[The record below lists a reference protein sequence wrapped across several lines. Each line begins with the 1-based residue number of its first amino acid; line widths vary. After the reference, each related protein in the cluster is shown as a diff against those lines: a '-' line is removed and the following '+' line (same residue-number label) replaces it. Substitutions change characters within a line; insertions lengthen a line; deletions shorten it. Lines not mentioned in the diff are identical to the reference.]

1 MGSKANATI
10 TLSSYRDTKSV
21 TRYYQLNSSIPSKPT
36 AKPPSGWSIAEPTYT
51 SGSTTSLYY
60 CDLIE
65 FSDGTYAYSAV
76 NKSSSYQ
83 AAKEAY
89 TAAQNA
95 QNSIDNL
102 QVGGRNLAFNSKW
115 ISDTSSTGNVWGKIG
130 SRVNVKQNETY
141 TFAAYRNGVRTTGT
155 NYGYA
160 YAYAYDS
167 DGNRVGSG
175 DYMVTSGNK
184 GYCTKTITESNIVYL
199 MLYVGPKNFV
209 VGDDYRIKF
218 ELGNTPTDWT
228 PAPEDAIDS
237 VDVEYY
243 LSTSATSLT
252 GGSWSTIAPTW
263 VNGKYMW
270 SRTVL
275 TNGADIKTYSPSQNG
290 VCIAGATGSTG
301 STGAAGKGIKSIVEQ
316 YYKSTSATSQT
327 GGSWSGSYPGWENGK
342 YIWTRSII
350 TYTDNT
356 TTTTTAICVTGSTGA
371 TGATGATGKG
381 ISNINEYYQVSTSN
395 TTSPSSWTS
404 TPPNMTATNK
414 YLWNYEKITYTD
426 GTTKDTTKR
435 VIGVYGDKGNSGT
448 NGMSIG
454 NIINY
459 YLATNSS
466 SGVTISTSGWTTTV
480 QSVSSSKKYLWNYE
494 VIKYSDGT
502 TASTS
507 APCIIGAYGDT
518 GAKGDKGSTGNT
530 GPAGPT
536 GNGIKS
542 TSITYQAGSSGTSA
556 PTGSWVSSPPTT
568 SASAPYLWTRT
579 IITYTNNATST
590 SYSVGSTPE
599 SIAIGGRNY
608 IRYGKGDSSN
618 GIFSNFNTVTDDYSE
633 HTLTSKK
640 QYSNVNIAAGFVL
653 GCRDYIV
660 GEKVTWSYD
669 IMYTAWNFPEGS
681 NRGEFWFGQRYT
693 NIRSGDTGTGLWC
706 MVTAHNLPVVG
717 TDGCELNKWYH
728 VEKTMTIP
736 EQASDNIGEAAS
748 IQFYNSNADVE
759 ASFTFRLKNV
769 KLEYGNRAT
778 DWTPAL
784 EDVATVDSLESTN
797 QAMDELSDL
806 MNARVEAT
814 EMAIGDIEGLIS
826 TLVVDANGGS
836 LMKQTSDGWIFSMGE
851 TLSKLQTA
859 VDDLKTL
866 EGELDTTSGNVDA
879 LQNVVSGLETLT
891 SYIRIT
897 TDGDEPQIE
906 LGNKGSFKVLITN
919 TAIKFMDGTSVPAY
933 VSNQSLKIGRAEVED
948 ELVFGGFAF
957 TERAN
962 GNMGLIWKGE

>member
-1 MGSKANATI
+1 MASKANATI

-21 TRYYQLNSSIPSKPT
+21 TRYYQLSSSTLSKPT
-36 AKPPSGWSIAEPTYT
+36 TKPPSGWSTAEPTYT
-51 SGSTTSLYY
+51 SGSTSSLYF

-95 QNSIDNL
+95 KDAVDNL
-102 QVGGRNLAFNSKW
+102 KVGGRNLAVGGKW
-115 ISDTSSTGNVWGKIG
+115 TSDTESTNYVWGKI
-130 SRVNVKQNETY
+130 SCKVNVEYNETY
-141 TFAAYRNGVRTTGT
+141 TLSAYRNGVRMTGNT
-155 NYGYA
+155 YGYA

-167 DGNRVGSG
+167 EGNRVGTG
-175 DYMVTSGNK
+175 DYLVTSNARGFH
-184 GYCTKTITESNIVYL
+184 TKTISDESIAYL
-199 MLYVGPKNFV
+199 TLCIGPRNCV
-209 VGDDYRIKF
+209 VGDEYRIKF
-218 ELGNTPTDWT
+218 EVGNTPTDWT
-228 PAPEDAIDS
+228 PAPEDLVAS

-243 LSTSATSLT
+243 LSTSATSLA
-252 GGSWSTIAPTW
+252 GGSWSTTAPTW

-270 SRTVL
+270 SRTAKI
-275 TNGADIKTYSPSQNG
+275 NGAGTKTYSPSQNG
-290 VCIAGATGSTG
+290 VCIAGATGATGATG
-301 STGAAGKGIKSIVEQ
+301 SAGKGVKSIVEQ
-316 YYKSTSATSQT
+316 YYKSTSATSQA
-327 GGSWSGSYPGWENGK
+327 GGSWVSTYPGWENGK
-342 YIWTRSII
+342 YIWTRSVI

-356 TTTTTAICVTGSTGA
+356 TTTTAAICVTGSQ
-371 TGATGATGKG
+371 GATGATGKG
-381 ISNINEYYQVSTSN
+381 I
-395 TTSPSSWTS
+395 
-404 TPPNMTATNK
+404 
-414 YLWNYEKITYTD
+414 
-426 GTTKDTTKR
+426 
-435 VIGVYGDKGNSGT
+435 
-448 NGMSIG
+448 
-454 NIINY
+454 
-459 YLATNSS
+459 
-466 SGVTISTSGWTTTV
+466 
-480 QSVSSSKKYLWNYE
+480 
-494 VIKYSDGT
+494 
-502 TASTS
+502 
-507 APCIIGAYGDT
+507 
-518 GAKGDKGSTGNT
+518 
-530 GPAGPT
+530 
-536 GNGIKS
+536 KS
-542 TSITYQAGSSGTSA
+542 TVVTYQAGSSGTSV
-556 PTGSWVSSPPTT
+556 PTGTWASSPPAT
-568 SASAPYLWTRT
+568 SAANPYLWTRT
-579 IITYTNNATST
+579 VITYTDNATST

-599 SIAIGGRNY
+599 GIVVGGRNY

-633 HTLTSKK
+633 HTLRSKK

-653 GCRDYIV
+653 GCRDYVV
-660 GEKVTWSYD
+660 GETVTWSYD
-669 IMYTAWNFPEGS
+669 IMYTEWNFPEGA

-693 NIRSGDTGTGLWC
+693 NVPSGETGTGLWR

-717 TDGCELNKWYH
+717 TNGCELNKWYH

-736 EQASDNIGEAAS
+736 EQASSNVGEAAS

-759 ASFTFRLKNV
+759 ASFTFRLRNV

-797 QAMDELSDL
+797 QAMDELADL

-836 LMKQTSDGWIFSMGE
+836 LMKQTSDGWVFSMGE
-851 TLSKLQTA
+851 TLAQLQTA
-859 VDDLKTL
+859 TDDLKAL
-866 EGELDTTSGNVDA
+866 KDELDATGGNVDA

-906 LGNKGSFKVLITN
+906 LGNEGSFKVLITN

-933 VSNQSLKIGRAEVED
+933 VSNQSLKIGKAEVED

-957 TERAN
+957 AERAN